1 MTIPNKPT
9 EATWTDE
16 QWQAIWAKGQ
26 DMLVSA
32 AAGSGKTAVLINR
45 MIEKV
50 LDEQEPI
57 SVDELLVV
65 TFTNASAAEMRHRMS
80 KALEKAVTENPESTH
95 LRQQLRL
102 INKAQISTLHSFCLS
117 VVKQYAYLL
126 EIDPGFRIAGDT
138 EAALLRDDV
147 LESVLENAYEGEQA
161 DAVYRLAD
169 SFTSDRN
176 DQAME
181 VLVSKLYDY
190 SRVHPNP
197 EQWLQQVPALYDVP
211 DETSIDE
218 LPFIG
223 DLKMTIRHAFEEA
236 LQVSR
241 EGQDI
246 AQQPDGPAI
255 LADTFKMDSELI
267 KSAITALDHSWTAIY
282 EFSQHIIWPKAGS
295 IKKDS
300 CDSILADE
308 AKSLRNEAKKI
319 VNGIKDAYFIRKPD
333 RLLEEMR
340 EMAPLMQT
348 LVEVTQQFAEQ
359 YKALKVDRAIVDFS
373 DLEHYA
379 LEILNEDGK
388 PSAIAEEYRRRFKEI
403 LVDEYQDTN
412 MLQETILGLVKSGGE
427 TDGNLFMVGDVKQS
441 IYRFRLAEP
450 MLFLGKYGRFTKD
463 AKDTGMSIDLNANFR
478 SRKEILDGTNY
489 IFSQIMGERVG
500 EIEYDE
506 AAALKHKAPYP
517 DHEIPIELALIH
529 EPEMEEEQVDESED
543 LAKSQWEARFIA
555 AKIRE
560 LMEQE
565 TYVYDPWTNEKRLLE
580 YRDIVVLMRSMTW
593 SSDFDDEF
601 KMAGIPLYAELAGG
615 YFDALEVM
623 IMMNTLRIIDNPY
636 QDIPLVSVLRAPFI
650 GLRENELAEIRL
662 AAPQSTFYDAVKT
675 FIRSGTGIDRKT
687 AERLQRF
694 MLQLEDWRNLARRGS
709 LAELI
714 WQVYLDTNYYEM
726 VGAMSNGK
734 QRQANLRALHDRA
747 LEYEKTSFRG
757 LFRFLRFIDRM
768 RERGDDLGTAKS
780 LSEKENVVRL
790 MTVHKSKGLEFPIV
804 FFAGTGRS
812 FNELDF
818 RKSYMFDQDYG
829 LAVKA
834 VNPDTRIEY
843 TSLPFLAVKERK
855 QLQMKA
861 EEMRVLYVAMTRA
874 KERLFLTASVKDP
887 ETLFERWKTA
897 ITDVRLP
904 DFMRSRAKGYLDW
917 IGPAVARHPD
927 AEELMNRSG
936 VLLPHHSRFHV
947 ELIESQSL
955 LPAPVVYE
963 ELAPLEGEK
972 KELENEI
979 KKRFDFHYPHQ
990 QSVEKRSK
998 QSVSEMK
1005 RLQMLQRI
1013 DEPESFIHSAGPSK
1027 RTLHDR
1033 PDFMQGKR
1041 LAAADIGTAVHS
1053 LMQHIPLD
1061 RIMTAPEI
1069 SELIE
1074 TLIGMEI
1081 LSPAE
1086 GKAIRVSEIEAF
1098 FLSDTARRLR
1108 EAKSIKREVPFT
1120 YAKEDADGDYQIIQG
1135 IVDCLFEEKEGWV
1148 LLDYKTDR
1156 LSQIEDVQSEMAARY
1171 EVQLTVYT
1179 EAVEAILQVPI
1190 KEKLLYLFSAGKE
1203 ILIQGESL

>member
-1 MTIPNKPT
+1 MIPKKPSD
-9 EATWTDE
+9 ATWTDE

-50 LDEQEPI
+50 LDERDPV

-65 TFTNASAAEMRHRMS
+65 TFTNASAAEMRHRMT
-80 KALEKAVTENPESTH
+80 KALEVAVAKNPDSRH

-102 INKAQISTLHSFCLS
+102 INKAQISTLHSFCLA

-126 EIDPGFRIAGDT
+126 EIDPGFRIAGET

-147 LESVLENAYEGEQA
+147 LEAVLESAYEGENA

-169 SFTSDRN
+169 SFTSDRS

-197 EQWLQQVPALYDVP
+197 KGWLEQVPSLYNLPTDV
-211 DETSIDE
+211 TIDE

-223 DLKMTIRHAFEEA
+223 DLKMTIRHAFEQA
-236 LQVSR
+236 LQLTMDGR
-241 EGQDI
+241 DI
-246 AQQPDGPAI
+246 ALQPEGPAI
-255 LADTFKMDSELI
+255 LADTFDMDAEMI
-267 KSAITALDHSWTAIY
+267 KSAIEALDKSWNSVY
-282 EFSQHIIWPKAGS
+282 EMSHNFIWPKAGS
-295 IKKDS
+295 VKKDS
-300 CDSILADE
+300 CDPALADE
-308 AKSLRNEAKKI
+308 AKALRNETKKI
-319 VNGIKDAYFIRKPD
+319 VKGISESYFTRKPA
-333 RLLEEMR
+333 RLLDEMR
-340 EMAPLMQT
+340 EMAPLMKT
-348 LVEVTQQFAEQ
+348 LVDLTGQFAEQ
-359 YKALKVDRAIVDFS
+359 YRALKVDRAIVDFS

-379 LEILNEDGK
+379 LEILSEDGG
-388 PSAIAEEYRRRFKEI
+388 PSAIAEDYRSRFKEI

-412 MLQETILGLVKSGGE
+412 MLQETILGLVKSGE
-427 TDGNLFMVGDVKQS
+427 ESDGNLFMVGDVKQS

-450 MLFLGKYGRFTKD
+450 MLFLGKYSRFTNEAD
-463 AKDTGMSIDLNANFR
+463 GTGMSIDLNANFR
-478 SRKEILDGTNY
+478 SRKEVLNGTNY

-517 DHEIPIELALIH
+517 EQEAPVELVLIH
-529 EPEMEEEQVDESED
+529 EPELEEEPDDEPED
-543 LAKSQWEARFIA
+543 MAKSQWEARFIA
-555 AKIRE
+555 GKIRE
-560 LMEQE
+560 LMEKE
-565 TYVYDPWTNEKRLLE
+565 TQVHDPWSGSMRPLE

-593 SSDFDDEF
+593 SGDFDDEF
-601 KMAGIPLYAELAGG
+601 KMAGIPLYTELSGG

-623 IMMNTLRIIDNPY
+623 IMMNTLRVIDNPN
-636 QDIPLVSVLRAPFI
+636 QDVPLASVLRAPFI

-662 AAPQSTFYDAVKT
+662 AAPQATFYDALKT
-675 FIRSGTGIDRKT
+675 FMRSGTGIGSAAAGK
-687 AERLQRF
+687 LQRF

-726 VGAMSNGK
+726 VGSMSNGK

-790 MTVHKSKGLEFPIV
+790 MTVHKSKGLEFPVV
-804 FFAGTGRS
+804 FFAGAERP
-812 FNELDF
+812 FNEMDF

-834 VNPDTRIEY
+834 VNPDSRVEY

-874 KERLFLTASVKDP
+874 KEHLYITASIKDP
-887 ETLFERWKTA
+887 ETLFEKWKTA
-897 ITDVRLP
+897 SPDVRLP
-904 DFMRSRAKGYLDW
+904 DFVRSRAKGYLDW
-917 IGPAVARHPD
+917 IGPAIARHPD
-927 AEELMNRSG
+927 AAELMNRSG
-936 VLLPHHSRFHV
+936 TELPHHSRFHV
-947 ELIESQSL
+947 EMVETQSL
-955 LPAPVVYE
+955 IPSPLILE
-963 ELAPLEGEK
+963 ELSAEK
-972 KELENEI
+972 GDLAEIGKEVRS
-979 KKRFDFHYPHQ
+979 RFDFQYPYQ
-990 QSVEKRSK
+990 ASVEKRSK

-1005 RLQMLQRI
+1005 RLQMLQRL
-1013 DEPESFIHSAGPSK
+1013 DEPESFIQGIGPSQ

-1033 PDFMQGKR
+1033 PVFLQEKR
-1041 LAAADIGTAVHS
+1041 LLASDIGTAVHS
-1053 LMQHIPLD
+1053 LMQHIPLGRKLSAD
-1061 RIMTAPEI
+1061 EI
-1069 SELIE
+1069 KEQIE
-1074 TLIGMEI
+1074 TLVGMEI
-1081 LSPAE
+1081 LSPEE
-1086 GKAIRVSEIEAF
+1086 GRAIKASEIEAF
-1098 FLSDTARRLR
+1098 YRSDTATRLR
-1108 EAKSIKREVPFT
+1108 NAKQVKREVPFT
-1120 YAKEDADGDYQIIQG
+1120 YAKEDADGDHQIIQG
-1135 IVDCLFEEKEGWV
+1135 IVDCLFEEEDGWI

-1156 LSQIEDVQSEMAARY
+1156 LFGIADVQLEMRSRY
-1171 EVQLTVYT
+1171 EVQLSVYT
-1179 EAVEAILQVPI
+1179 EAVEEIMRVPI
-1190 KEKLLYLFSAGKE
+1190 KEKLLYLFAAEKE
-1203 ILIQGESL
+1203 IKI

>member
-1 MTIPNKPT
+1 MIPMKPN

-50 LDEQEPI
+50 LDESEPI

-80 KALEKAVTENPESTH
+80 KALEKAVAENPESKH

-147 LESVLENAYEGEQA
+147 LEAVLETAYEGEKA

-169 SFTSDRN
+169 SFTSDRS

-197 EQWLQQVPALYDVP
+197 GYWLQQVPALYDVP
-211 DETSIDE
+211 DEVSIDE

-236 LQVSR
+236 LQLTR
-241 EGQDI
+241 DGHDI
-246 AQQPDGPAI
+246 ALQPDGPAI
-255 LADTFKMDSELI
+255 LADTFEMDAELI
-267 KSAITALDHSWTAIY
+267 KAAIDALDRSWNSIY
-282 EFSQHIIWPKAGS
+282 ELSQNFVWPKAGS
-295 IKKDS
+295 VKKDS
-300 CDSILADE
+300 CDPLLADE
-308 AKSLRNEAKKI
+308 AKALRNEAKKI
-319 VNGIKDAYFIRKPD
+319 VKGITDAYFIRKPS
-333 RLLEEMR
+333 RLLDEMR
-340 EMAPLMQT
+340 EMAPLMKT
-348 LVEVTQQFAEQ
+348 LVELTNTFAEQ

-379 LEILNEDGK
+379 LEILSEDGE
-388 PSAIAEEYRRRFKEI
+388 PSAIAEEYRSRFKEI

-463 AKDTGMSIDLNANFR
+463 AEGTGMSIDLNANFR

-517 DHEIPIELALIH
+517 EKDIPIELALIH
-529 EPEMEEEQVDESED
+529 EPETEEEQPEETED
-543 LAKSQWEARFIA
+543 LSKSQWEARYIA
-555 AKIRE
+555 GKIRE

-565 TYVYDPWTNEKRLLE
+565 TYVHDPWTNGKRQLE

-593 SSDFDDEF
+593 SGDFDDEF
-601 KMAGIPLYAELAGG
+601 KMAGIPLYTELAGG

-623 IMMNTLRIIDNPY
+623 IMMNTLRVIDNPY
-636 QDIPLVSVLRAPFI
+636 QDVPLVSVLRAPFI

-662 AAPQSTFYDAVKT
+662 AAPQATFYDAVKT
-675 FIRSGTGIDRKT
+675 FIRGGTGIDQKA
-687 AERLQRF
+687 AEKLQRF

-726 VGAMSNGK
+726 VGSMSNGK

-768 RERGDDLGTAKS
+768 RERGDDLGTARS

-790 MTVHKSKGLEFPIV
+790 MTVHKSKGLEFPVV

-812 FNELDF
+812 FNEMDF

-834 VNPDTRIEY
+834 VNPETRVEY

-887 ETLFERWKTA
+887 ESLFERWKTA
-897 ITDVRLP
+897 APDVRLP
-904 DFMRSRAKGYLDW
+904 DFVRSRAKGYLDW
-917 IGPAVARHPD
+917 IGPAIARHPD

-936 VLLPHHSRFHV
+936 LLLPHHSKFQV

-955 LPAPVVYE
+955 LPAPLVFE
-963 ELAPLEGEK
+963 ELAPLQGEMQS
-972 KELENEI
+972 LETEI
-979 KKRFDFHYPHQ
+979 KNRFNFRYPYQ

-1005 RLQMLQRI
+1005 RLQMLQRL
-1013 DEPESFIHSAGPSK
+1013 DEPESFIQSIGPSK
-1027 RTLHDR
+1027 RTLHNR
-1033 PDFMQGKR
+1033 PDFLQEKR
-1041 LAAADIGTAVHS
+1041 LAAADVGTAVHS

-1061 RIMTAPEI
+1061 RQLSAGEI
-1069 SELIE
+1069 KEQID

-1081 LSPAE
+1081 LSREE
-1086 GKAIRVSEIEAF
+1086 GKAIRVSEIAAF
-1098 FLSDTARRLR
+1098 YSSETAQRLLN
-1108 EAKSIKREVPFT
+1108 AKQIKREVPFT
-1120 YAKEDADGDYQIIQG
+1120 YAKEDSEGDYQIIQG
-1135 IVDCLFEEKEGWV
+1135 IVDCLFEEEDGWV

-1156 LSQIEDVQSEMAARY
+1156 LYQIEDIETEMSARY
-1171 EVQLTVYT
+1171 EVQLSVYT
-1179 EAVEAILQVPI
+1179 EAVEAILKVSV
-1190 KEKLLYLFSAGKE
+1190 KEKLLYLFSAEKE
-1203 ILIQGESL
+1203 VTI

>member
-1 MTIPNKPT
+1 MIPTKPT
-9 EATWTDE
+9 DATWTDE

-32 AAGSGKTAVLINR
+32 AAGSGKTAVLISR

-50 LDEQEPI
+50 LDEKEPV

-80 KALEKAVTENPESTH
+80 KALEKAVAENPESKH

-147 LESVLENAYEGEQA
+147 LEAVLENAYEGEGA
-161 DAVYRLAD
+161 ERVYRLAD
-169 SFTSDRN
+169 SFTSDRS

-197 EQWLQQVPALYDVP
+197 ELWLQQVPVLYDVP
-211 DETSIDE
+211 EDSSIDD
-218 LPFIG
+218 LPFTA

-236 LQVSR
+236 LQLTLDGWDLSL
-241 EGQDI
+241 Q
-246 AQQPDGPAI
+246 ADGPAA
-255 LADTFKMDSELI
+255 LAVTFEMDSELI
-267 KSAITALDHSWTAIY
+267 KAAIAALNDSWNSIY
-282 EFSQHIIWPKAGS
+282 EFSQHIVWTKAAS
-295 IKKDS
+295 IRKDS
-300 CDSILADE
+300 CDPAVADE
-308 AKSLRNEAKKI
+308 AKALRGEAKKI
-319 VNGIKDAYFIRKPD
+319 VKGITEAYFNRQPA
-333 RLLEEMR
+333 RLLQEMR

-348 LVEVTQQFAEQ
+348 LVDLTNQFAEQ
-359 YKALKVDRAIVDFS
+359 YKALKIDRAIVDFS

-379 LEILNEDGK
+379 LEILNDGGG
-388 PSAIAEEYRRRFKEI
+388 PSAIAKEYRSRFKEI

-412 MLQETILGLVKSGGE
+412 MLQETILNFVKSGGE
-427 TDGNLFMVGDVKQS
+427 MDGNLFMVGDVKQS

-450 MLFLGKYGRFTKD
+450 MLFLGKYGRFTNG
-463 AKDTGMSIDLNANFR
+463 AEGTGMSIDLNANFR

-489 IFSQIMGERVG
+489 IFSQIMGARVG

-517 DHEIPIELALIH
+517 ESDLPIELVLIH
-529 EPEMEEEQVDESED
+529 EPETEEEERAEDGED
-543 LAKSQWEARFIA
+543 LSKSQWEARFIA
-555 AKIRE
+555 SKIRE
-560 LMEQE
+560 LMDAE
-565 TYVYDPWTNEKRLLE
+565 TYVHDPWTIVSRPLE

-593 SSDFDDEF
+593 SGDFDDEF
-601 KMAGIPLYAELAGG
+601 KLAGIPLYTELSGG

-623 IMMNTLRIIDNPY
+623 IMMNTLRVIDNPY

-662 AAPQSTFYDAVKT
+662 AAPQANFYDAVKT
-675 FIRSGTGIDRKT
+675 FIRSGSGTDRKA
-687 AERLQRF
+687 AEKLQRF

-714 WQVYLDTNYYEM
+714 WQVYLDTHYYEM
-726 VGAMSNGK
+726 VGSMSNGK

-790 MTVHKSKGLEFPIV
+790 MTVHKSKGLEFPVV

-834 VNPDTRIEY
+834 VNPDTRVEY

-887 ETLFERWKTA
+887 ESLFDRWKTNA
-897 ITDVRLP
+897 PDVRLP
-904 DFMRSRAKGYLDW
+904 DFVRSRAKGYLDW
-917 IGPAVARHPD
+917 IGPAIARHPD

-936 VLLPHHSRFHV
+936 MLLPHHSKFKV
-947 ELIESQSL
+947 ELIESHSL
-955 LPAPVVYE
+955 LPAPLILQELTAAKGDMQDLQE
-963 ELAPLEGEK
+963 EV
-972 KELENEI
+972 
-979 KKRFDFHYPHQ
+979 KKRFDFQYPYQH
-990 QSVEKRSK
+990 SVEKRSK

-1005 RLQMLQRI
+1005 RLQMLQRL
-1013 DEPESFIHSAGPSK
+1013 DEPESFIQAIGPSK

-1033 PDFMQGKR
+1033 PDFLQEKR
-1041 LAAADIGTAVHS
+1041 LAASDIGTAVHS
-1053 LMQHIPLD
+1053 LMQHIPLH
-1061 RIMTAPEI
+1061 RKLTASEI
-1069 SELIE
+1069 KEQIE
-1074 TLIGMEI
+1074 TLVGMEI
-1081 LSPAE
+1081 LSPEE
-1086 GKAIRVSEIEAF
+1086 GRAIRVSEIEAF
-1098 FLSDTARRLR
+1098 YSSGTAARLMTARN
-1108 EAKSIKREVPFT
+1108 IKREVPFT
-1120 YAKEDADGDYQIIQG
+1120 YAKEDAEGDHQIIQG
-1135 IVDCLFEEKEGWV
+1135 IVDCLFEERDGWV

-1156 LSQIEDVQSEMAARY
+1156 LYGIEDIQTEMENRY
-1171 EVQLTVYT
+1171 EVQLSVYT
-1179 EAVEAILQVPI
+1179 EAVEEILRVPI
-1190 KEKLLYLFSAGKE
+1190 KEKLLYLFSANKE
-1203 ILIQGESL
+1203 ITI

>member
-1 MTIPNKPT
+1 MIPIKPNDV
-9 EATWTDE
+9 TWTDE

-50 LDEQEPI
+50 LDEQEPV

-80 KALEKAVTENPESTH
+80 KALEKAVAQNPESKH

-147 LESVLENAYEGEQA
+147 LEAVLEDAYEGTGA
-161 DAVYRLAD
+161 GAVYRLAD
-169 SFTSDRN
+169 SFTSDRS

-197 EQWLQQVPALYDVP
+197 AHWLQQVPSLYNVP
-211 DETSIDE
+211 ADTAIDE

-236 LQVSR
+236 LQLTMDGR
-241 EGQDI
+241 DI
-246 AQQPDGPAI
+246 ALQPDGPAI
-255 LADTFKMDSELI
+255 LDDTFKMDAELI
-267 KSAITALDHSWTAIY
+267 KAAIAALEESWNSVY
-282 EFSQHIIWPKAGS
+282 ELSKNFSWPKSGS
-295 IKKDS
+295 VKKDS
-300 CDSILADE
+300 CDPVLADE
-308 AKSLRNEAKKI
+308 AKALRNEAKKI
-319 VNGIKDAYFIRKPD
+319 VKGIMEAYFTRKPA
-333 RLLEEMR
+333 RLLDEMR

-348 LVEVTQQFAEQ
+348 LVDLTNRFAEQ
-359 YKALKVDRAIVDFS
+359 YKALKVDRALVDFS

-379 LEILNEDGK
+379 LEILSKGGE
-388 PSAIAEEYRRRFKEI
+388 PSAIADEYRSRFKEI

-450 MLFLGKYGRFTKD
+450 MLFLGKYGRFTKE
-463 AKDTGMSIDLNANFR
+463 AAGTGMSIDLNANFR

-489 IFSQIMGERVG
+489 IFSQIMGSRVG
-500 EIEYDE
+500 EIDYDE
-506 AAALKHKAPYP
+506 AAALKHKAPYNEQ
-517 DHEIPIELALIH
+517 DMPIELVLIH
-529 EPEMEEEQVDESED
+529 EPELEEDQQAEEPED

-555 AKIRE
+555 RKIRE
-560 LMEQE
+560 LMEQK
-565 TYVYDPWTNEKRLLE
+565 TLVHDPWTNEQRPLE

-593 SSDFDDEF
+593 SGDFDDEF
-601 KMAGIPLYAELAGG
+601 KMAGIPLYTELAGG

-623 IMMNTLRIIDNPY
+623 IMMNTLRVIDNPY
-636 QDIPLVSVLRAPFI
+636 QDVPLVSVLRAPFI

-662 AAPQSTFYDAVKT
+662 AAPQSSFYEAVKT
-675 FIRSGTGIDRKT
+675 FMRSGTGGDSKA
-687 AERLQRF
+687 AEKLQRF
-694 MLQLEDWRNLARRGS
+694 TLQLEDWRNLARRGS

-726 VGAMSNGK
+726 AGSMSNGK

-790 MTVHKSKGLEFPIV
+790 MTVHKSKGLEFPVV

-812 FNELDF
+812 FNEMDF

-834 VNPDTRIEY
+834 VNPDSRVEY

-874 KERLFLTASVKDP
+874 KERLFLTASVKEP
-887 ETLFERWKTA
+887 EALFERWKTA
-897 ITDVRLP
+897 APEVRLP
-904 DFMRSRAKGYLDW
+904 DFVRSRAKGYLDW
-917 IGPAVARHPD
+917 IGPAIARHPD

-936 VLLPHHSRFHV
+936 TLLPHHSRFHV
-947 ELIESQSL
+947 EIVESQSL
-955 LPAPVVYE
+955 LPAPLVIE
-963 ELAPLEGEK
+963 ELAAGQHNIEDIEK
-972 KELENEI
+972 EVKN
-979 KKRFDFHYPHQ
+979 RFDFHYPYQ
-990 QSVEKRSK
+990 PSVEKRSK

-1005 RLQMLQRI
+1005 RLQMLQRL
-1013 DEPESFIHSAGPSK
+1013 DEPESFVQNTGPSK

-1033 PDFMQGKR
+1033 PDFLQEKR
-1041 LAAADIGTAVHS
+1041 LAASDVGTAVHS
-1053 LMQHIPLD
+1053 LMQHIALD
-1061 RIMTAPEI
+1061 RKLSAADIKEQV
-1069 SELIE
+1069 E
-1074 TLIGMEI
+1074 TLVGMEI
-1081 LSPAE
+1081 LSPEE
-1086 GKAIRVSEIEAF
+1086 GKAIRVGEITAF
-1098 FLSDTARRLR
+1098 YSSGTFNRLLN
-1108 EAKSIKREVPFT
+1108 AKQIKREVPFT
-1120 YAKEDADGDYQIIQG
+1120 YAKADADGDHQIIQG
-1135 IVDCLFEEKEGWV
+1135 IVDCLFEEEDGWV

-1156 LSQIEDVQSEMAARY
+1156 IFGIGDMQSEMASRY
-1171 EVQLTVYT
+1171 EVQLTVYA
-1179 EAVEAILQVPI
+1179 EAVEAILRVPI
-1190 KEKLLYLFSAGKE
+1190 KEKLLYLFSAEKE
-1203 ILIQGESL
+1203 IRI